1 MHRLVV
7 NGRLTIHWPAGPR
20 PLSCAH
26 PPLTL
31 PPQQFAS
38 HSRGHPVPY
47 GYAPAIYHH
56 SPYMYS
62 LPQVTFVKLAAAP
75 VSRLVLTPSL
85 PQPHQSP
92 YTPRP
97 LPSVTP
103 PVASS
108 TITPRIL
115 TADEVAENN
124 ARREKAMEDLRVK
137 EQETREKL
145 LALQKVLTWRLQ
157 C

>member
-1 MHRLVV
+1 
-7 NGRLTIHWPAGPR
+7 
-20 PLSCAH
+20 
-26 PPLTL
+26 
-31 PPQQFAS
+31 
-38 HSRGHPVPY
+38 
-47 GYAPAIYHH
+47 
-56 SPYMYS
+56 MYS